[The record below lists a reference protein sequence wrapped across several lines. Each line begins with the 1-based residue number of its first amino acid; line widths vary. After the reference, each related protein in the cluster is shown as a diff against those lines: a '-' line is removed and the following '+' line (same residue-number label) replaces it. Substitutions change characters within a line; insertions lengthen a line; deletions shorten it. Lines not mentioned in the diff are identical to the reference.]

1 MDKPHLSDTILF
13 NDLLESFNLANKV
26 AFSTHLSQHTIDLML
41 FETQST
47 IVSGIRQ
54 GHLFSDHYFIHADL
68 CIKTTK
74 PNAKFVSYRKLNIY
88 SNDLAEDLRTMSLQG
103 ETIEDLVTSYNSK
116 LSQILDKHAPL
127 KSHRLHPCHSQ
138 PWFTDRIKEEIR
150 VRHMKECMWKNN
162 PTEYNLNA
170 FYQQR
175 RHVANIIKQAQR
187 SFYIEKL
194 LENRTNFKE
203 IFTITNKLLG
213 RNDSSPLPPS
223 EIPARL
229 AQEFSDY
236 FQDKINSIMLQLK
249 PTTDCPID
257 NRYIEDGFLT
267 QYCMD
272 EFNEVREEEVLKLL
286 TTAPVKSC
294 ELDPF
299 PSKLLV
305 RHCLEVVPII
315 TQIANAS
322 LTHGQFTSELKTA
335 LVHPLLKK
343 PGIDCI
349 FRNYRPISNLPFL
362 SKLIER
368 IVCNQ
373 ITQYTGTIGMAE
385 IFQSAYR
392 SFHSTETALIK
403 VKDDILRAIDNQRII
418 CLILLD
424 LSAVFDIVHHLL
436 LLNRL
441 KHHFGIQGTVLRWF
455 RSYMTDCSQKIALDD
470 TTNNKAAVSDQA
482 IPQQGVPQG
491 SVLGPILFT
500 LIQAHSVIS
509 AGNMMCHSRD
519 MQMTTNLP

>member
-1 MDKPHLSDTILF
+1 
-13 NDLLESFNLANKV
+13 
-26 AFSTHLSQHTIDLML
+26 
-41 FETQST
+41 
-47 IVSGIRQ
+47 
-54 GHLFSDHYFIHADL
+54 
-68 CIKTTK
+68 
-74 PNAKFVSYRKLNIY
+74 
-88 SNDLAEDLRTMSLQG
+88 MSLQG
-103 ETIEDLVTSYNSK
+103 ETVDDLVTSYNSK
-116 LSQILDKHAPL
+116 LSEILDKHAPL
-127 KSHRLHPCHSQ
+127 KSCRLHPCHSQ
-138 PWFTDRIKEEIR
+138 PWFTHRIKEEIK
-150 VRHMKECMWKNN
+150 VRHMKEHMWKNN

-187 SFYIEKL
+187 SFYIDKL

-213 RNDSSPLPPS
+213 RIDSSPLPPS
-223 EIPARL
+223 EDPARL
-229 AQEFSDY
+229 AQQFSDY

-267 QYCMD
+267 QYHLD

-286 TTAPVKSC
+286 TTAPAKSC

-299 PSKLLV
+299 PSRLLG

-322 LTHGQFTSELKTA
+322 LTHGEFISQLKTA

-343 PGIDCI
+343 PGIDCM

-373 ITQYTGTIGMAE
+373 ITQYTGTTGMAE
-385 IFQSAYR
+385 KFQSSYR
-392 SFHSTETALIK
+392 AFHSTETALIK
-403 VKDDILRAIDNQRII
+403 VKDDILRATDNQRIT

-424 LSAVFDIVHHLL
+424 LSAAFD
-436 LLNRL
+436 
-441 KHHFGIQGTVLRWF
+441 TVK
-455 RSYMTDCSQKIALDD
+455 SPT
-470 TTNNKAAVSDQA
+470 
-482 IPQQGVPQG
+482 
-491 SVLGPILFT
+491 SVK
-500 LIQAHSVIS
+500 
-509 AGNMMCHSRD
+509 
-519 MQMTTNLP
+519 

>member
-1 MDKPHLSDTILF
+1 MNVHVKFRNKTLNLYIIYRYPNSSILQFTKTLANILERNILFDHGDPILTGDFNIHMDKPHISDTILF
-13 NDLLESFNLANKV
+13 NDLLESYNLAYKV
-26 AFSTHLSQHTIDLML
+26 AFSTHVSQHTIDLML

-54 GHLFSDHYFIHADL
+54 GHLFSNHYFIHADL

-74 PNAKFVSYRKLNIY
+74 PDAKFISYRKLKNICD
-88 SNDLAEDLRTMSLQG
+88 NDLAEDLRTMSLQG

-116 LSQILDKHAPL
+116 LSEILDKHAPL
-127 KSHRLHPCHSQ
+127 KSRRLHPCHSQ
-138 PWFTDRIKEEIR
+138 HWFTDRIKEERR
-150 VRHMKECMWKNN
+150 VRHMKKHMWKNN

-175 RHVANIIKQAQR
+175 RHVANIIKQTQR

-194 LENRTNFKE
+194 LENRTSFKE

-223 EIPARL
+223 EDPARL

-272 EFNEVREEEVLKLL
+272 EFNEVREEEVHKLL
-286 TTAPVKSC
+286 TTATAKFC
-294 ELDPF
+294 ELYPF

-305 RHCLEVVPII
+305 RHHLEVVQII

-322 LTHGQFTSELKTA
+322 LTHGEFTSELKTA

-343 PGIDCI
+343 TW
-349 FRNYRPISNLPFL
+349 N
-362 SKLIER
+362 
-368 IVCNQ
+368 
-373 ITQYTGTIGMAE
+373 
-385 IFQSAYR
+385 
-392 SFHSTETALIK
+392 
-403 VKDDILRAIDNQRII
+403 
-418 CLILLD
+418 
-424 LSAVFDIVHHLL
+424 
-436 LLNRL
+436 
-441 KHHFGIQGTVLRWF
+441 
-455 RSYMTDCSQKIALDD
+455 
-470 TTNNKAAVSDQA
+470 
-482 IPQQGVPQG
+482 
-491 SVLGPILFT
+491 
-500 LIQAHSVIS
+500 
-509 AGNMMCHSRD
+509 
-519 MQMTTNLP
+519 

>member
-41 FETQST
+41 CETQST

-54 GHLFSDHYFIHADL
+54 GHLFSNHYFIHADL
-68 CIKTTK
+68 CIKTAK
-74 PNAKFVSYRKLNIY
+74 PDAKFVSYRKLKNICD
-88 SNDLAEDLRTMSLQG
+88 NDLAEDLRTMSLQG

-116 LSQILDKHAPL
+116 LSEILDKHASL

-138 PWFTDRIKEEIR
+138 LWFTDRIKEEIR

-223 EIPARL
+223 EDPARL

-257 NRYIEDGFLT
+257 NRYIQDGFLT
-267 QYCMD
+267 QYCLD
-272 EFNEVREEEVLKLL
+272 EFNEVREEDILKLL
-286 TTAPVKSC
+286 TTAPAKSC
-294 ELDPF
+294 ELNPF

-305 RHCLEVVPII
+305 RHHLEVIPII

-322 LTHGQFTSELKTA
+322 LTHGEFTSELKTA
-335 LVHPLLKK
+335 LVHPSLKK
-343 PGIDCI
+343 KPW
-349 FRNYRPISNLPFL
+349 N
-362 SKLIER
+362 
-368 IVCNQ
+368 
-373 ITQYTGTIGMAE
+373 
-385 IFQSAYR
+385 
-392 SFHSTETALIK
+392 
-403 VKDDILRAIDNQRII
+403 
-418 CLILLD
+418 
-424 LSAVFDIVHHLL
+424 
-436 LLNRL
+436 
-441 KHHFGIQGTVLRWF
+441 
-455 RSYMTDCSQKIALDD
+455 
-470 TTNNKAAVSDQA
+470 
-482 IPQQGVPQG
+482 
-491 SVLGPILFT
+491 
-500 LIQAHSVIS
+500 
-509 AGNMMCHSRD
+509 
-519 MQMTTNLP
+519 